1 MTRHPSR
8 ASGDADSPVPDAHAP
23 APSRARRLGR
33 RAAVVLAVS
42 VVLSAPWWGR
52 AGLERLDFFRVQRV
66 EIVGLKHLP
75 PEEVLARLHVD
86 TFASVWQRLEP
97 LAKAVRTHPD
107 LEDAAVSRRLPGTLV
122 VAVRERVPVA
132 LVPAPDGMRVYD
144 GRGVA
149 LPLDP
154 SQAGVDAP
162 VVATADTR
170 ILALLDEVRVQ
181 EPALF
186 ARISEVR
193 RAGEEL
199 LIMIAALPVRARID
213 CSAARL
219 AEVIPVEADLR
230 RRGAQ
235 PAELDL
241 RFRDQV
247 IARLQ

>member
-1 MTRHPSR
+1 MTRHPPR
-8 ASGDADSPVPDAHAP
+8 TSGDADTSAPDAHTP

-33 RAAVVLAVS
+33 RAAVVL
-42 VVLSAPWWGR
+42 VVGVVFSAPWWGR

-66 EIVGLKHLP
+66 EIVGLKHLSP
-75 PEEVLARLHVD
+75 DEVLARLQVD

-97 LAKAVRTHPD
+97 LAKRVRAHPD
-107 LEDAAVSRRLPGTLV
+107 LEEVAVSRRLPGTLV
-122 VAVRERVPVA
+122 VALRERAPVA

-154 SQAGVDAP
+154 SRAGVDAP
-162 VVATADTR
+162 VVATPDLR
-170 ILALLDEVRVQ
+170 VLAFLDEVRMQ

-193 RAGEEL
+193 RAGGEL
-199 LIMIAALPVRARID
+199 LIMIATLPVRARID

>member
-1 MTRHPSR
+1 MNQPSR
-8 ASGDADSPVPDAHAP
+8 SPDSADSSAPDARAP
-23 APSRARRLGR
+23 GRLRRSLR
-33 RAAVVLAVS
+33 LAVTGLALALVAAS
-42 VVLSAPWWGR
+42 PWWVR
-52 AGLERLDFFRVQRV
+52 AGLERLDYFRIQRV
-66 EIVGLKHLP
+66 EIAGLRHLP
-75 PEEVLARLHVD
+75 PEEILARLQVD

-97 LAKAVRTHPD
+97 LARRVREHPD
-107 LEDAAVSRRLPGTLV
+107 LEQADVSRRLPGTLV
-122 VAVRERVPVA
+122 VTVRERAPVA
-132 LVPAPDGMRVYD
+132 LVPGPGGMRVYD

-154 SQAGVDAP
+154 SRAGVDVP
-162 VVATADTR
+162 VVAAPDR
-170 ILALLDEVRVQ
+170 AILALLDSVRLQ

-193 RAGEEL
+193 RAGSEL
-199 LIMIAALPVRARID
+199 LVLIAVLPVRTRSD
-213 CSAARL
+213 LSAARL
-219 AEVIPVEADLR
+219 AEVIPVEEDLR